1 MTYTS
6 SNNTTGHCVESFE
19 NLICSKPK
27 LSDKDRIAAM
37 AVLSFLISA
46 TIFGNCLIITTIAFF
61 RQLQTNTNTLAL
73 SLAVSDLLVGAI
85 VMPFSASRSI
95 HQCWFHGRTFC
106 RVHYYLDYTFCNA
119 SILCLGCIAFDRHV
133 AICDPLR
140 YAQRVTRGTLAS
152 MLALIWVGAALLS
165 APTLVS
171 LDEAW
176 ARGLMEIAGCPD
188 GCHFAVHVGLTLVVG
203 ILPYFIIMLLML
215 LVYGRIYGVAR
226 RQSRQINNS
235 SGSRASDADSRSKW
249 VAMRREHSATLTLGM
264 IVGFY
269 LVSWLPYFT
278 ASVLEMAFGV
288 TASALVWATVIWFGY
303 ANSVV
308 NPILYAT
315 FNRPFRTAFRIIFSS
330 ELFAPGA
337 RDADLHGLKVTGG

>member
-1 MTYTS
+1 MTYSS
-6 SNNTTGHCVESFE
+6 SNNTTGHCVELFE
-19 NLICSKPK
+19 NQICSKPK
-27 LSDKDRIAAM
+27 LSYEDRIVAM
-37 AVLSFLISA
+37 AVLSFFISA
-46 TIFGNCLIITTIAFF
+46 TIFGNCLIITAIAFF
-61 RQLQTNTNTLAL
+61 RQLQTNTNALAL

-85 VMPFSASRSI
+85 IMPFSVNRSVY
-95 HQCWFHGRTFC
+95 QCWFHGRVFC
-106 RVHYYLDYTFCNA
+106 KVHFFLDYAICNA

-152 MLALIWVGAALLS
+152 MIVLIWVGAALLS
-165 APTLVS
+165 APILLS
-171 LDEAW
+171 LSETW
-176 ARGLMEIAGCPD
+176 AKGIIEITGCPD
-188 GCHFAVHVGLTLVVG
+188 GCHFAVHVILTLVVG

-235 SGSRASDADSRSKW
+235 RGSRASDADSRSKW

-278 ASVLEMAFGV
+278 ASVLEMAFGIS
-288 TASALVWATVIWFGY
+288 TSALVWATVTWFGY

-330 ELFAPGA
+330 EMFAPGA
-337 RDADLHGLKVTGG
+337 RGADLHGLKVAGG

>member
-1 MTYTS
+1 
-6 SNNTTGHCVESFE
+6 
-19 NLICSKPK
+19 
-27 LSDKDRIAAM
+27 AAM

-119 SILCLGCIAFDRHV
+119 SILCL
-133 AICDPLR
+133 
-140 YAQRVTRGTLAS
+140 AQRVTRGTLAS

-215 LVYGRIYGVAR
+215 LVYGRIY
-226 RQSRQINNS
+226 
-235 SGSRASDADSRSKW
+235 
-249 VAMRREHSATLTLGM
+249 
-264 IVGFY
+264 
-269 LVSWLPYFT
+269 
-278 ASVLEMAFGV
+278 
-288 TASALVWATVIWFGY
+288 
-303 ANSVV
+303 
-308 NPILYAT
+308 
-315 FNRPFRTAFRIIFSS
+315 
-330 ELFAPGA
+330 
-337 RDADLHGLKVTGG
+337 